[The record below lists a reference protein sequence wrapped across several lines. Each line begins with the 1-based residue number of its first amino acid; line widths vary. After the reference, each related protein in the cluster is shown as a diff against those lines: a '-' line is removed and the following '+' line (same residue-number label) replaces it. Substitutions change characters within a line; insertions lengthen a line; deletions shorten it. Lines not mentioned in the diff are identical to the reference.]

1 MSRTFQTILSAR
13 FSALMAVGLAAVSLL
28 SFLTIRKTLDQE
40 IDATLMNIA
49 SMQAASLTREASGE
63 MHLQEWELTPTEAA
77 SILDL
82 NRYVQVW
89 TEDGRSLLRTRYI
102 TTDLP
107 LNRSALKEAA
117 SGTIV
122 WTQQS
127 FQGVPIRSLYYPL
140 GRMGDLHAL
149 HVLQVAAP
157 LASRNRML
165 SRMGLLLLGIATLTT
180 AGVFMGSWWLAHR
193 AVRPVHEI
201 TRQAAAIRPGSVE
214 SRISAYADTRE
225 YEGLVQVLNTM
236 LSRLQNAFEAQ
247 TRFTADASHELRSPL
262 TALRG
267 ELEISLRRVREPEE
281 YRRVI
286 TSALEEVERL
296 SRTAEDLLTL
306 ARSDAG
312 AISPRLSHVDVHAVA
327 TRTAGRLGTMAQ
339 ARGIRLTVAGSKNA
353 TTLADPDLVG
363 RLTWNLLEN
372 ALKFTPNGGEVR
384 AQISK
389 DDGHVILEVEDSGP
403 GIPDDHLGR
412 VFDRFHRVDTP
423 RTPTRDGGAGLGL
436 SIVKAIADAHGAVI
450 IVTNRSMGGAR
461 FRVRFNH
468 EGAAHV

>member
-1 MSRTFQTILSAR
+1 MSRTFQTLLSAR
-13 FSALMAVGLAAVSLL
+13 FSALMAVGLAAVSVL
-28 SFLTIRKTLDQE
+28 SFLTIRETLDRE

-49 SMQAASLTREASGE
+49 SIQAASLTREASGE
-63 MHLQEWELTPTEAA
+63 MHLQEWELTPVEAA

-89 TEDGRSLLRTRYI
+89 TEGGRSLLRTRYI
-102 TTDLP
+102 THDLP
-107 LNRSALKEAA
+107 LDRDALKRSATGA
-117 SGTIV
+117 IV
-122 WTQQS
+122 WTAQT

-140 GRMGDLHAL
+140 GRMGDLHAP

-165 SRMGLLLLGIATLTT
+165 IRMGLLLFGITMLTT

-201 TRQAAAIRPGSVE
+201 TKQAAAISPGNFDH
-214 SRISAYADTRE
+214 RISAYAGTRE
-225 YEGLVQVLNTM
+225 YQGLVQVLNMM
-236 LSRLQNAFEAQ
+236 LSRLQNAFDAQ

-267 ELEISLRRVREPEE
+267 ELEVSLRRDRAPGE

-286 TSALEEVERL
+286 ASALEEVERL

-312 AISPRLSHVDVHAVA
+312 AINPRLSRVDLHAVA
-327 TRTAGRLGTMAQ
+327 TRTAARLGALAD
-339 ARGIRLTVAGSKNA
+339 ARGIRISVSGWGDTMA
-353 TTLADPDLVG
+353 LADHDLVG
-363 RLTWNLLEN
+363 RLAWNLMEN
-372 ALKFTPNGGEVR
+372 AIKFTPSGGEVSAR
-384 AQISK
+384 VAQDNGRIVFEV
-389 DDGHVILEVEDSGP
+389 DDNGP
-403 GIPDDHLGR
+403 GIPSDHLER

-436 SIVKAIADAHGAVI
+436 SIVKAIADAHGAAISVA
-450 IVTNRSMGGAR
+450 NLPAGGAR
-461 FRVRFNH
+461 FRVSFSH
-468 EGAAHV
+468 KA